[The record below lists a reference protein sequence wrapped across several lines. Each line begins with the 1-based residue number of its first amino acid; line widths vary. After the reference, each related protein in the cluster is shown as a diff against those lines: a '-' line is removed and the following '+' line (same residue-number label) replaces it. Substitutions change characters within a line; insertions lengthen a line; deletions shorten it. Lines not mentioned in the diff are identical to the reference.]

1 MGMFG
6 LQVIESWVGLRTR
19 PHFGTDDDSQTVVK
33 VSHFRLATENLYV
46 NTPEHITKG
55 H

>member
-6 LQVIESWVGLRTR
+6 LQVIESWVGPANKTTLC
-19 PHFGTDDDSQTVVK
+19 TDDGSQTVVK
-33 VSHFRLATENLYV
+33 VSHFRSATENLYV